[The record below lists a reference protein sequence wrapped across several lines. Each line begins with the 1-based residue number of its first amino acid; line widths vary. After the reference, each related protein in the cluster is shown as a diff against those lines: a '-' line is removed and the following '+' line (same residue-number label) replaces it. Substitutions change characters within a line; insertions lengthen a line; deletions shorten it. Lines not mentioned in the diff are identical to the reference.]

1 MNNNICQ
8 FYVIFGNRNFKAESD
23 NNVYINA
30 TDVHDL
36 KELSEKILNEY
47 KTKAKQGVKVGSEII
62 FLIPNER
69 YKTYTEDVI
78 KKLKVNGKIELMQP
92 SKVATPKVEL
102 SKEELTKVKLTEPI
116 STKAID
122 SVQPVV
128 EQAVSEEKKAINPIN
143 TNQVSTEKEQKAPVY
158 KPNDNIYRGTINNS
172 TYNNFQKPK
181 KSNKVPIIIF
191 IISLIFFIVS
201 LMLLL
206 LA

>member
-8 FYVIFGNRNFKAESD
+8 FYVIFGNRNFKTESN

-30 TDVHDL
+30 TDIHDL

-47 KTKAKQGVKVGSEII
+47 KSKAKQGVKVGSEII

-78 KKLKVNGKIELMQP
+78 KKLKVNGKIELMQSP
-92 SKVATPKVEL
+92 KVATPKVEL
-102 SKEELTKVKLTEPI
+102 PKEDLTKVKT
-116 STKAID
+116 
-122 SVQPVV
+122 
-128 EQAVSEEKKAINPIN
+128 EKKITTPSVDPVQSTIKKEETKEKTN
-143 TNQVSTEKEQKAPVY
+143 TNQINTTQVSKEKEQKAPVY
-158 KPNDNIYRGTINNS
+158 KPSDNIYRGTINNS

-191 IISLIFFIVS
+191 IISFIFFIVS
-201 LMLLL
+201 LILLL
-206 LA
+206 FA